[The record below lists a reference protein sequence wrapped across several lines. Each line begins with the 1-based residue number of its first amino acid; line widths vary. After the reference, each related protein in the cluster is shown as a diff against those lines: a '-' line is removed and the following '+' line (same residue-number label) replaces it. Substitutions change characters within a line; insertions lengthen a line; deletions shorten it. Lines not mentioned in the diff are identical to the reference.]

1 LAIREEATEAMETVL
16 AVRNAGQLLVS
27 TGDLSARINQWIK
40 LESLNTGRP
49 AAVASSIQSTFS
61 RRSGVQTNH
70 DAPRDETEQRVARIW
85 QDDAR
90 DR

>member
-1 LAIREEATEAMETVL
+1 METVL

-49 AAVASSIQSTFS
+49 AAVASSIQ
-61 RRSGVQTNH
+61 
-70 DAPRDETEQRVARIW
+70 
-85 QDDAR
+85 
-90 DR
+90 